1 MERKI
6 SQLVDELEIFLA
18 ADLAADLLDLHRA
31 GLGQL
36 DADLVLQ
43 RRFRI
48 VQESCASI
56 LCFNFDN
63 VDNCVVCVVCVAC
76 VACDTDLFHA
86 FLRLGVSRPDT
97 GEDLASIQGVSLNQ
111 VI

>member
-36 DADLVLQ
+36 DTDLVLQ

-48 VQESCASI
+48 VQVSCASI
-56 LCFNFDN
+56 LC
-63 VDNCVVCVVCVAC
+63 VDCVAR
-76 VACDTDLFHA
+76 DTDLFHA
-86 FLRLGVSRPDT
+86 FLRLGVYRPDT
-97 GEDLASIQGVSLNQ
+97 GEDLASIQGVSINQ

>member
-18 ADLAADLLDLHRA
+18 ADLATDLLDLHRA

-48 VQESCASI
+48 VQVSCASI
-56 LCFNFDN
+56 LC
-63 VDNCVVCVVCVAC
+63 VACVVCVVCVAS
-76 VACDTDLFHA
+76 DTDLFHA

-97 GEDLASIQGVSLNQ
+97 GEDLASIQGVSINQ

>member
-48 VQESCASI
+48 VQVSCASI
-56 LCFNFDN
+56 LCVNFDN
-63 VDNCVVCVVCVAC
+63 CVLCVAC
-76 VACDTDLFHA
+76 VVCDTDLFHA

>member
-18 ADLAADLLDLHRA
+18 ADLATDLLDLHRA

-56 LCFNFDN
+56 LCVNFDK
-63 VDNCVVCVVCVAC
+63 C

-97 GEDLASIQGVSLNQ
+97 G
-111 VI
+111 